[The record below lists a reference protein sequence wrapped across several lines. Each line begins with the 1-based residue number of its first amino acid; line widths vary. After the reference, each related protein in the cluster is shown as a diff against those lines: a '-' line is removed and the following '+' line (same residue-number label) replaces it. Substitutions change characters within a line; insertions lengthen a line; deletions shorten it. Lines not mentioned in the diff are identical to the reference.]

1 MNKYAEEIYNEI
13 KKQSDKSK
21 VSLLRIEGIDS
32 PVIYVEICKRI
43 LVDNN
48 IKLIAKL
55 SDEKLQKFKEKN
67 KANYNQ
73 AINYLK
79 EHDFIEND
87 DPMTKIRN
95 SSVDYMNED
104 KKTIILLMGTE
115 LVLDKGGLADF
126 YCINPEVVIKKLKR
140 DYSIWFNDIFRNNDF
155 KDEYLK
161 GIHTIFKTIFKTT
174 NIDLI
179 KYSNFIDELG
189 KQDYRSEQELC
200 EEIYFNLSKY
210 WNIPCFNNEKEI
222 PKLSRLKNSKECKL
236 ISKAVKFASRS
247 DYKDYLSKSKLNSII
262 AKIDKY
268 VDEKGIDCSRPFPE
282 DKPVFNSYDEFK
294 SSLLNYI
301 NGKDIDLNR
310 QNLLKVDFGVINTIL
325 NIKIGTTTPS
335 NTKNKVQQI
344 TGEPITVYTK
354 IILDAINKYKIEK
367 KFYPKKIIFDINEIT
382 LNNCTTDDEKH
393 NACIDIC
400 SFLGGIVNFLN
411 KSKLYTDK
419 DELIEIKYKNN
430 IDAFDLSSYENLDNS
445 GFFKSIKMTEKP
457 SSKVKIIISLE
468 NDNEESSE
476 QEFEYLWVFKSY
488 DSWKNTFILLN
499 KHDDGEE
506 YPLFATCK
514 EILSYINC
522 ESEDEFFINL
532 DKINIKNNENEII
545 NRIEKHLPES
555 IYEKFMVTV
564 FNFKNFQDEVKHKGF
579 FNTIENTCM
588 KLIISYTEMLKEC
601 RQNYDKFTSIEQKYI
616 YLILNAFSIT
626 KEDQYGLNNTY
637 TSNTIIPPYHP
648 IMLEKMKDRMNFIKD
663 GYSEVFEKLESL
675 YKKDKIFEIID
686 KYDQLSNIIDGIEV
700 LQGEDYNLILSNKVY
715 GFYGLY
721 KDGNDSNAILS
732 DNVFDFNSILEDEE
746 INTKELIKISPES
759 NIIHKNIVKYL
770 RTFPY
775 KIDGLNILIINPRNM
790 QFVVAG
796 IHSSIYQLKQK
807 GITININLK
816 IVLPDNRKNGSDYL
830 RYWLDNYFSDD
841 DEININTVIK
851 YVDFK
856 SKKIKQL
863 INSSCDNEDISFIYD
878 IMSGK
883 NISFT
888 QDNLDIDVAGNFKF
902 PMVYIPQ
909 PISISQDKR
918 STVISQFQFDG
929 AKEYTQLINLIK
941 NPNAIRSTYRV
952 IKEIEITNEFKDII
966 DVIHEKSNWIVCVD
980 EGMDRGFL
988 SRDDRKIIG
997 FSTGEGNFG
1006 ELNITISAHNDKIRD
1021 IKIKLKDRLK
1031 NKFSRWTT
1039 DALDEAAKLCIER
1052 CEQLDGS
1059 RLLEALNPN
1068 DYEIHSFLAY
1078 VLTLQTLGLD
1088 KPNDNYILRSL
1099 VNLDAHRHWFEGVLS
1114 NQSETKSRPDLLLLE
1129 VSKDSRNLDETS
1141 KIKIKA
1147 TVIECKMGFTNGE
1160 YVDKAKSQIAVG
1172 IQTLSENW
1180 NPNSTSSL
1188 SRYWYNQLYRSLVF
1202 STLNISDNHEGY
1214 LNFINKLY
1222 SILEGNFEIEF
1233 NGKAMCYWINDS
1245 KDCLDEEITVI
1256 DDLEDIE
1263 NVNEVSI
1270 CTAGQLYIQK
1280 MLLSNE
1286 YSEKIEI
1293 EYYDIQEE
1301 EDVEVEDIDYE
1312 EYYYEPLA
1320 EEENEDS
1327 NEFSDT
1333 KDEDENSENP
1343 SLEIAV
1349 DNQEDGYGND
1359 KVTEY
1364 EEEEKVD
1371 DIKVAEGEVKVSD
1384 VRVLLGED
1392 PRTKEKIYWEFGNK
1406 ELNNRHLLISGNSG
1420 MGKTYC
1426 IQGLLYELAK
1436 QGISTVIFDYTD
1448 GFTEQKLDP
1457 IFTSNLE
1464 GNIEELYVRIDKF
1477 PINPFNRH
1485 EIQIGSRTMPESD
1498 VDVAN
1503 RLSSVFKTVYKFG
1516 DQQKSI
1522 IYESIKSGF
1531 AKYKDSMSFEYM
1543 IDEIRETSGNVA
1555 NTVLSKIMPF
1565 IDINPFDCSNSF
1577 SWGNIIDSKGK
1588 IFIIQLTGFDRE
1600 IQVMLTELILWDIW
1614 NYCVKHGDESRPL
1627 PIVLDE
1633 AQNLDH
1639 KINSPSG
1646 KILTEGRKFGIAGIY
1661 ATQFFKGALDDDEI
1675 QRLQQSAQKLY
1686 FGPPEN
1692 SVMEIAK
1699 AIDIN
1704 TQGSKEWAEKLKRL
1718 RKGEC
1723 VTCGSTLKG
1732 DMLRKYDPKII
1743 KITSLGD
1750 RVNG

>member
-1 MNKYAEEIYNEI
+1 MNKYAEEIFKEV

-32 PVIYVEICKRI
+32 PIIYMEICKKI
-43 LVDNN
+43 LSNSN
-48 IKLIAKL
+48 INLIAKL
-55 SDEKLQKFKEKN
+55 SDEKLEKFKEKN
-67 KANYNQ
+67 DSNYNQ
-73 AINYLK
+73 AINYLR
-79 EHDFIEND
+79 EHNFIEND

-95 SSVDYMNED
+95 SIVDYMNED
-104 KKTIILLMGTE
+104 KKTIVLLMGTE

-126 YCINPEVVIKKLKR
+126 YCINPEIVIKKLKK
-140 DYSIWFNDIFRNNDF
+140 DYSIWFKDIFNDNDF

-161 GIHTIFKTIFKTT
+161 GIHTIFKTIFKTI

-179 KYSNFIDELG
+179 KYSKFIDDLG
-189 KQDYRSEQELC
+189 KQNYRTEQELC
-200 EEIYFNLSKY
+200 EEIYINLNKY
-210 WNIPCFNNEKEI
+210 WNIPSFYNEKEI
-222 PKLSRLKNSKECKL
+222 PKLSRLKNGKDCKI
-236 ISKAVKFASRS
+236 ISKAMKFAIRS
-247 DYKDYLSKSKLNSII
+247 DYKDYLSKSKLNNII

-268 VDEKGIDCSRPFPE
+268 VEEKNIDSSRPFPE
-282 DKPVFNSYDEFK
+282 ENPVFKSYDEFK
-294 SSLLNYI
+294 VSLLNYI
-301 NGKDIDLNR
+301 NGKDIEANR
-310 QNLLKVDFGVINTIL
+310 EKLLKIDFGIINTIL
-325 NIKIGTTTPS
+325 NIKVGSTTTGS
-335 NTKNKVQQI
+335 TKNKVQQI
-344 TGEPITVYTK
+344 TGDPITVYTK
-354 IILDAINKYKIEK
+354 IILDVINKYRIEN
-367 KFYPKKIIFDINEIT
+367 KFYPNKIIFDINEIT
-382 LNNCTTDDEKH
+382 LNDCTTDDEKH

-400 SFLGGIVNFLN
+400 SFLGGIINFIN
-411 KSKLYTDK
+411 KNKLYTEE
-419 DELIEIKYKNN
+419 DELIEIKYRDN
-430 IDAFDLSSYENLDNS
+430 IDVFDLSNYENLDNS

-457 SSKVKIIISLE
+457 SSKIKMIISLE
-468 NDNEESSE
+468 NDNEQSSN
-476 QEFEYLWVFKSY
+476 QEYEYLWVFKSY

-499 KHDDGEE
+499 KYEDGEE
-506 YPLFATCK
+506 YPLFSTCK
-514 EILSYINC
+514 EITSYINC
-522 ESEDEFFINL
+522 ESEDEFYINL
-532 DKINIKNNENEII
+532 NKINVKNNENEII
-545 NRIEKHLPES
+545 NRIEKYLPES
-555 IYEKFMVTV
+555 IYEKFIITV

-579 FNTIENTCM
+579 FNTIENTSM
-588 KLIISYTEMLKEC
+588 KLITSYIDMLKYC
-601 RQNYDKFTSIEQKYI
+601 RENYDKFTSIEQQYI
-616 YLILNAFSIT
+616 YLILNAFAIT
-626 KEDQYGLNNTY
+626 KGDEYGLNNNY

-663 GYSEVFEKLESL
+663 GYSEVFGRLNEL

-700 LQGEDYNLILSNKVY
+700 LQGKDHNLILSSKVY

-759 NIIHKNIVKYL
+759 NIIHKNVVKYL

-796 IHSSIYQLKQK
+796 IHSAIYQLKQK

-816 IVLPDNRKNGSDYL
+816 IILPDNRKNGSDYL

-841 DEININTVIK
+841 DEININTIIK
-851 YVDFK
+851 YIDFK
-856 SKKIKQL
+856 SRKIKNL
-863 INSSCDNEDISFIYD
+863 IDSSCDNEDISFIYD
-878 IMSGK
+878 IMTGK
-883 NISFT
+883 EISFT
-888 QDNLDIDVAGNFKF
+888 RDNLDIEVVGNFKF
-902 PMVYIPQ
+902 PMVYIPK

-941 NPNAIRSTYRV
+941 NPNAIKSTYRV
-952 IKEIEITNEFKDII
+952 VKEIEMTNEFKNVI

-1006 ELNITISAHNDKIRD
+1006 ELNITVSAHNDKIKD
-1021 IKIKLKDRLK
+1021 IKVKLKDRLK

-1039 DALDEAAKLCIER
+1039 DALDEAAKLCIEK

-1088 KPNDNYILRSL
+1088 KQNDDYILRSL

-1129 VSKDSRNLDETS
+1129 VKKDSRNLDETS

-1172 IQTLSENW
+1172 IKTLSENW
-1180 NPNSTSSL
+1180 NPNSNSSL

-1202 STLNISDNHEGY
+1202 SKLNMSDNHEGY
-1214 LNFINKLY
+1214 LNFVNKLY

-1233 NGKAMCYWINDS
+1233 SGKAMCYWINDS
-1245 KDCLDEEITVI
+1245 KDCLDEESIVI
-1256 DDLEDIE
+1256 DGLEDIE
-1263 NVNEVSI
+1263 DVSEVSI

-1280 MLLSNE
+1280 MLLSNKD
-1286 YSEKIEI
+1286 SEEIEI

-1301 EDVEVEDIDYE
+1301 IEDIDSEEDTYE
-1312 EYYYEPLA
+1312 DSHTEYNEDKDEYQNIQTEQGNIEKTVLET
-1320 EEENEDS
+1320 EEEN
-1327 NEFSDT
+1327 
-1333 KDEDENSENP
+1333 
-1343 SLEIAV
+1343 
-1349 DNQEDGYGND
+1349 QEDVPEND
-1359 KVTEY
+1359 RTTDCQEL
-1364 EEEEKVD
+1364 EKLD
-1371 DIKVAEGEVKVSD
+1371 DLEVAETEVKVSD

-1392 PRTKEKIYWEFGNK
+1392 LRTKEKIYWEFGNK

-1464 GNIEELYVRIDKF
+1464 GKIEELYVRIDKF

-1503 RLSSVFKTVYKFG
+1503 RLSAVFKTVYKFG
-1516 DQQKSI
+1516 DQQKSV
-1522 IYESIKSGF
+1522 IYEAIKSGF

-1543 IDEIRETSGNVA
+1543 VEEIRAANGNVA

-1577 SWGNIIDSKGK
+1577 SWGNIIDSKGQV
-1588 IFIIQLTGFDRE
+1588 FIIQLTGFDRE

-1704 TQGSKEWAEKLKRL
+1704 TQGSKEWAEKLKKL

-1732 DMLRKYDPKII
+1732 GMLRKYDPKII

-1750 RVNG
+1750 RVNGQ